1 MKRCHEDSK
10 ESTEQKRK
18 AEAMSG
24 FVPPPHHL
32 ENFDYCCPTQAVF
45 GTGTIGRLGKLV
57 PEGKR
62 VMVTYGGGSIKRN
75 GVYDKVKAQLGE
87 RIVAEFGGI
96 EPNPDYDTL
105 MKAVAVLKEAKA
117 DFLLAVGGGSVVDGT
132 KFIALAAAWTKT
144 ADPYDILREY
154 AQKGNK
160 EYEPHAYCPLA
171 AIVTLPA
178 TGTEMNDGGVVSCRR
193 LHEKTGVSHP
203 SVYPVFSILDPET
216 TYTLP
221 RKQIANGLADSFV
234 HVMEQY
240 AGHYDMGRV
249 QDEEAEGLLR
259 ALVDVAPDALNVE
272 QPCYKARADYFWAAT
287 QGLNYLIACGVRQCW
302 ATHMIGHEL
311 TVFYGLDHGVTLA
324 IVMPRLLTL
333 LAEQRQQKLA
343 RMAERVWHI
352 PRDGKSDLEMT
363 TLCIARIE
371 AFFQSLGIATT
382 LSGNGCDASHI
393 KEIAAKFR
401 GRKLGAEQTISEKE
415 VEEIL
420 TKSL

>member
-1 MKRCHEDSK
+1 
-10 ESTEQKRK
+10 
-18 AEAMSG
+18 MSG

-32 ENFDYCCPTQAVF
+32 ENFDFCNPTHIVF

-62 VMVTYGGGSIKRN
+62 VMMTYGGGSIKRN

-178 TGTEMNDGGVVSCRR
+178 TGTEMDSGGVISCRR
-193 LHEKTGVSHP
+193 LHEKTGVLHP
-203 SVYPVFSILDPET
+203 SCFPMFSILDPET
-216 TYTLP
+216 TYSLP
-221 RKQIANGLADSFV
+221 RRQIANGLADSFV

-240 AGHYDMGRV
+240 ACNWDMGRV
-249 QDEEAEGLLR
+249 QDEQSEGLLR
-259 ALVDVAPDALNVE
+259 TIVEVAPDALE
-272 QPCYKARADYFWAAT
+272 IEHPIYKARADYFWATTMALNGVIAT
-287 QGLNYLIACGVRQCW
+287 GVRQCW
-302 ATHMIGHEL
+302 ATHDIGHEL
-311 TVFYGLDHGVTLA
+311 TAFYGLDHGVTLS

-333 LAEQRQQKLA
+333 LLPQRKQQLA

-352 PRDGKSDLEMT
+352 PRDGKSDEELAKE
-363 TLCIARIE
+363 CIDRIE
-371 AFFQSLGIATT
+371 KFFQSVGIATT
-382 LSGNGCDASHI
+382 LSGNHCDGSHI

-401 GRKLGAEQTISEKE
+401 GRHIGAEKLISEKE